1 MFRWFRSGGFVS
13 VFRVLCISQFQMRPA
28 PPRAD
33 PREFAFFFLWM
44 ANSRGRGQLSCQMPG
59 GRDETETANAP
70 LYVMNQ
76 MRPIAKRDNSCTLKA
91 SDLAILAFE
100 I

>member
-1 MFRWFRSGGFVS
+1 MKRYATVNSKRA
-13 VFRVLCISQFQMRPA
+13 LP

-44 ANSRGRGQLSCQMPG
+44 ANSRGRGQLTCQMPG
-59 GRDETETANAP
+59 GRDETETVNAP